1 MGGAD
6 GKAGRGR
13 EKARWDSTR
22 LPATLVGARP
32 TPATAGHGRRL
43 LEMCGTAPGDRSLQ
57 VQGRVLR
64 GVQSCRL
71 RRRARA
77 SGPTRPERL
86 QPAQC
91 QGVWAAELHA
101 PCPPPPPRSP
111 REGCAQC
118 FHTVSPL
125 SLGYLD
131 PYVAHLNRC
140 ENALLVPKPTPAP
153 HHLAVTATLDL
164 GALPPL
170 APLRASV
177 ALRLGRGPGLNGDSR
192 VPDATQRRQTWAHPP
207 PATQGA
213 HLLWVSQSTQ

>member
-101 PCPPPPPRSP
+101 PCPPPPTQPPGGLCSVLPHSVPAVAGVSGPLCRSPEPLRERLIGSEAHPCPPSPCGHSHPRPRSTAST
-111 REGCAQC
+111 C
-118 FHTVSPL
+118 SPTGF
-125 SLGYLD
+125 SRSE
-131 PYVAHLNRC
+131 V
-140 ENALLVPKPTPAP
+140 
-153 HHLAVTATLDL
+153 
-164 GALPPL
+164 
-170 APLRASV
+170 
-177 ALRLGRGPGLNGDSR
+177 GPGAR
-192 VPDATQRRQTWAHPP
+192 PQR
-207 PATQGA
+207 
-213 HLLWVSQSTQ
+213 